1 MTMFPGCLT
10 ALVTPFRNGAVDIKA
25 LADLVEEQI
34 AAGINGLVPCG
45 STGESATLSHDEH
58 LTVVREV
65 IRGARR
71 RVPVI
76 AGTGSNATAEAIR
89 LTRGAQELGADG
101 ALLISPYY
109 NKPTQD
115 GIVQHYAAIAEATRL
130 PLIVYNIQGRTAS
143 NITTETMVRLA
154 KVPRVVGVKE
164 ASGSMAQVLEV
175 LEACG
180 PDFAVWSGDDVVTLP
195 LMASGGIG
203 VISVA
208 SNVVPAR
215 MVELSDALRA
225 GDLVRARRVHTG
237 LMPLFRHL
245 FLEVN
250 PIPVKTALAI
260 MGRCSDEIRLPL
272 TPMTARNRALL
283 ETTLREQRLV

>member
-1 MTMFPGCLT
+1 MFPGCLT
-10 ALVTPFRNGAVDIKA
+10 ALITPFRNGAVDTTA
-25 LADLVEEQI
+25 LADLVEAQI

-45 STGESATLSHDEH
+45 STGESATMSHDEH

-65 IRGARR
+65 IRVARK

-109 NKPTQD
+109 NRPTQD
-115 GIVQHYAAIAEATRL
+115 GIVQHYAAIAEATRI

-143 NITTETMVRLA
+143 NITTDTMARLA
-154 KVPRVVGVKE
+154 QIPRVVGVKE

-175 LEACG
+175 LERCG

-208 SNVVPAR
+208 SNVAPAR

-225 GDLVRARRVHTG
+225 GDLARARRVHAS

-260 MGRCSDEIRLPL
+260 MGRCSDELRLPL
-272 TPMTARNRALL
+272 TPMTAQNRAVL